1 MTDYPNRP
9 VSRRGFAKAV
19 AGGSLIVGFNAM
31 TGSWIAAAGNG
42 SGNSAGTPFTNL
54 PQLDGELSFD
64 PATRSEYA
72 SDYGQIVHEQP
83 IAVLRPGSVRDV
95 SAMVDF
101 ARHFGLKIAARG
113 QGHQPFGQAQ
123 VRGGI
128 VIDMRSLQQVHTFT
142 ADSVEVDAGISWHA
156 LLQATLAYGLAPPV
170 LTKFLGLT
178 VGGTL
183 AIGGVGVASLRHGAQ
198 VDQTLGLQVVTGE
211 GKVVNCSADQQRDLF
226 EAALAGQGQCG
237 IVTRATL
244 RLERAPANV
253 REYVLP
259 YPDLKT
265 LVEDGTRVTQDGRFD
280 GAVGLIVQM
289 NGRWSYALSATANFT
304 PPDAPGDAALLGQ
317 LRFIRGAEQIR
328 DVGYFEYLDEMPPI
342 DFTQTHADL
351 GLCMPQSAATSFVEK
366 ALPRLTPDDLG
377 GLQAMRVF
385 FWKRTAFT
393 RPLFRL
399 PEDLLV
405 CYTALLR
412 SPTTDS
418 EALARTLAGN
428 RTLYEHTRSAGGTL
442 YPFAA
447 VEMTQQD
454 WRRHYGAHWHELVQ
468 AKHRHDPDNVFAS
481 GPDLEFPARGRN

>member
-1 MTDYPNRP
+1 MTDGADRSF
-9 VSRRGFAKAV
+9 SRRGFAKAV
-19 AGGSLIVGFNAM
+19 AGGSLIVGFDAM
-31 TGSWIAAAGNG
+31 TGSWMAAAGNG
-42 SGNSAGTPFTNL
+42 SGAASTPLTNL

-64 PATRSEYA
+64 PATRGEYA

-95 SAMVDF
+95 AAMVDF

-142 ADSVEVDAGISWHA
+142 ADSVEVDAGISWRA
-156 LLQATLAYGLAPPV
+156 LLQSTLAYGLAPPV
-170 LTKFLGLT
+170 LTKFLALT

-183 AIGGVGVASLRHGAQ
+183 SIGGVGVASLRHGAQ
-198 VDQTLGLQVVTGE
+198 VDQTFGLQVVTGE
-211 GKVVNCSADQQRDLF
+211 GNVIACSADQQRDLF

-244 RLERAPANV
+244 RLERAPGKV
-253 REYVLP
+253 REYVLA

-265 LVEDGTRVTQDGRFD
+265 LIEDGTRVTQDGRFD
-280 GAVGLIVQM
+280 GAVALIMSM
-289 NGRWSYALSATANFT
+289 NGGWKYALSATANFT
-304 PPDAPGDAALLGQ
+304 PSDAPGDAALLAQ
-317 LRFIRGAEQIR
+317 LRFVRGSEQIR
-328 DVGYFEYLDEMPPI
+328 DVSYLEYLDEMPPI
-342 DFTQTHADL
+342 DFTQSHADL
-351 GLCMPQSAATSFVEK
+351 GLLMPLGAATSFVEK
-366 ALPRLTPDDLG
+366 ALPRLTPEDLG
-377 GLQAMRVF
+377 GAQAIRMF

-393 RPLFRL
+393 RPLLRL
-399 PEDLLV
+399 PEDLFV

-428 RTLYEHTRSAGGTL
+428 RTLYEHNRSAGGTL

-447 VEMTQQD
+447 VELTQQD
-454 WRRHYGAHWHELVQ
+454 WRRHYGAQWHEFVR
-468 AKHRHDPDNVFAS
+468 AKRRYDPDGVFAS
-481 GPDLEFPARGRN
+481 GPNLNFT